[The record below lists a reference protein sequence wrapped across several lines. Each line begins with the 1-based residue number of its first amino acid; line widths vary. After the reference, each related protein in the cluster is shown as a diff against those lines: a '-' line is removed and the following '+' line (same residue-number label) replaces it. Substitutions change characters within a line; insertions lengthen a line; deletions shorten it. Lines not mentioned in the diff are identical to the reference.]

1 MKLKLA
7 GIVLIG
13 LLPFGL
19 FAQEEDLLSLIE
31 NDSTA
36 DSTITYA
43 EASFK
48 TTRVVNGHSLENTH
62 AGVLDFKITHRF
74 GEISTGLYEMFGLDQ
89 ASIRIG
95 FDYGITERLMV
106 GLGRSSW
113 NKTYDGFLKYKLLR
127 QSSGAKNMPVTVV
140 WFSGMYV
147 NSLDWAEPDRENY
160 FSSRIDYAHQLIV
173 GRKFTEGLTIQLM
186 PSLVHRNLVESSD
199 IANDVYAL
207 GVAGRQKITKRI
219 AINAEYFY
227 VFPDQIQSIYKNS
240 LSLGLAVETGGHVF
254 QVMVTNSTAMTE
266 NGFIAQNTG
275 DWMDGDLRFGF
286 NISRV
291 FTLVKPKELKT
302 SDADW

>member
-95 FDYGITERLMV
+95 FYYGITERLMV

>member
-36 DSTITYA
+36 DSTIAYA